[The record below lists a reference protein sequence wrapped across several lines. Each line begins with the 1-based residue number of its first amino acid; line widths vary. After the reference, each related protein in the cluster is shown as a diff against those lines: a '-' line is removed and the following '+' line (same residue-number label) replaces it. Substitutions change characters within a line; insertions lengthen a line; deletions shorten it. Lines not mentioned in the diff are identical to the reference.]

1 MKAIFSKG
9 DKPFENR
16 QTYPYEMNINYSI
29 YNLYD
34 VGNINL
40 SFVPSFTALH
50 YIITCKC
57 HVFSFRKYSLK
68 SLKLLCWTFHYRQKM
83 VLVVITFTTSVTKYL
98 RIATSEKK
106 RLLWL
111 TVWAQTFYLDWDST
125 VWEQEASWSQCIS
138 YQEAGSN
145 GCIAHSGIMSPTLKV
160 TYPTLLIF
168 RWPFID
174 KLKG

>member
-50 YIITCKC
+50 YIVTCKC

-68 SLKLLCWTFHYRQKM
+68 SLKLLCWTFHYRQKNGTCSHYFYHFCYKISENSNFRKEE
-83 VLVVITFTTSVTKYL
+83 VIVTYSLSTNILPGLGQHSVG
-98 RIATSEKK
+98 
-106 RLLWL
+106 
-111 TVWAQTFYLDWDST
+111 
-125 VWEQEASWSQCIS
+125 
-138 YQEAGSN
+138 AGSQLVTV
-145 GCIAHSGIMSPTLKV
+145 HFLSGSREQWMHCSLWNYV
-160 TYPTLLIF
+160 THT
-168 RWPFID
+168 
-174 KLKG
+174 